1 MMNNNLTPMFI
12 LQNLNSNP
20 IFAQAQRMAQGK
32 SEQEIMMIAQ
42 NVCKE
47 KGIDFDSAL
56 SNFKSIMKGF

>member
-1 MMNNNLTPMFI
+1 MMNNNLNPMFI

-20 IFAQAQRMAQGK
+20 LFAQAQRMAQGK
-32 SEQEIMMIAQ
+32 SEQEIMMIAK

>member
-1 MMNNNLTPMFI
+1 MNNNLNPMFI

-20 IFAQAQRMAQGK
+20 LFAQAQRMAQGK
-32 SEQEIMMIAQ
+32 SEQEIMMIAK
-42 NVCKE
+42 NVCQE